1 MWCRDWRPSLKPSR
15 SCLTVPITANWCCRS
30 RAKTNDTGGGGGP
43 RLRPPFTAAGRQKV
57 YNGGTSHAPCPESDI
72 PCPGCMAGPHIK
84 DRTMTQRLILAS
96 NNAGKLKEFNEL
108 LSTVGFSVHAQ
119 GEFNVPE
126 ADEPF
131 HTFVENALQKARHAS
146 RLTGLP
152 ALADDSGVCV
162 NALGGAPGV
171 YSARFAG
178 EPKSDARNNEK
189 MIADL
194 AGHADKSAY
203 YYCVLVFVRHA
214 DDPQPVIA
222 DGRWNGEMIA
232 TARGNGGFGYDPHF
246 YLPALGK
253 CAAELTADE
262 KNALS
267 HRGQALRALVEKLK

>member
-1 MWCRDWRPSLKPSR
+1 
-15 SCLTVPITANWCCRS
+15 
-30 RAKTNDTGGGGGP
+30 
-43 RLRPPFTAAGRQKV
+43 
-57 YNGGTSHAPCPESDI
+57 
-72 PCPGCMAGPHIK
+72 
-84 DRTMTQRLILAS
+84 MTQRLILAS
-96 NNAGKLKEFNEL
+96 NNKGKLKEFNEL
-108 LSTVGFSVHAQ
+108 LSTVGFAVHAQ
-119 GEFNVPE
+119 GEYDVPE

-189 MIADL
+189 MIAEL
-194 AGHADKSAY
+194 AKHEDKSAY

-214 DDPQPVIA
+214 DDPQPIIA
-222 DGRWNGEMIA
+222 DGRWNGVMID
-232 TARGNGGFGYDPHF
+232 TPRGEGGFGYDPYF
-246 YLPALGK
+246 FIPSLGK
-253 CAAELTADE
+253 CAAELAPEE